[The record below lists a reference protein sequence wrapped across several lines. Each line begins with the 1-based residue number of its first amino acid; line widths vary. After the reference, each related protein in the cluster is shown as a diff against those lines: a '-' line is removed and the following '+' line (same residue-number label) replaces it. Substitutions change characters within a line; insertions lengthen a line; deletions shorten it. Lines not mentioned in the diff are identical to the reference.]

1 MEQAASEPRFA
12 AVVKIG
18 TRFRTIAHSGSATIE
33 DGRLTLRKG
42 SGDIVADGPV
52 SDVWADRS
60 RLSFGIGTVVWVGG
74 ERYAIMPVSFN
85 PGTAAGA
92 AAKLALD
99 SKKGKDLREQ
109 FLEAVEAEGGH
120 IGKPAE

>member
-1 MEQAASEPRFA
+1 VEQHEGPRFA
-12 AVVKIG
+12 AVVKIA
-18 TRFRTIAHSGSATIE
+18 TRFRTIDHSGLATIE
-33 DGRLTLRKG
+33 DGHLTLRKG
-42 SGDIVADGPV
+42 NGDIVADGPV
-52 SDVWADRS
+52 SDVWADTS

-74 ERYAIMPVSFN
+74 ERYAIMPKSFN

-92 AAKLALD
+92 AAKLARDL
-99 SKKGKDLREQ
+99 KKGKNLREL